1 MFTMGLSLTGEYD
14 LMVANAQLEDD
25 AEFQCQVM
33 ATETTPPL
41 TSRIAKL
48 TILGKLFFK
57 HTTIFTFEDYVASLF
72 QSLSSKFFYLKD
84 TTIFTFV
91 FMNSA

>member
-1 MFTMGLSLTGEYD
+1 MCTMALSLAGEYD

-33 ATETTPPL
+33 ATESTPPL

-48 TILGKLFFK
+48 TILGKLWPPRA
-57 HTTIFTFEDYVASLF
+57 HGH
-72 QSLSSKFFYLKD
+72 
-84 TTIFTFV
+84 
-91 FMNSA
+91 